1 MTATPPPDIWT
12 FALALYRQP
21 GFADACLTLQDEH
34 GADVVMLIGLCWL
47 ARRDGGAPDVS
58 AIATLDAALA
68 GWRDAVIVPLRTL
81 RRALKPRLAGLPPA
95 AGEARE
101 RIKEAEL
108 ASERR
113 RGGARRNAADRRTN
127 RDRALPERPVPCES
141 GGYQG
146 MRAVPGDS
154 DSRSA
159 EGAVPVIRVLAR
171 TGRKFG
177 LYLFNNWA

>member
-108 ASERR
+108 ASERVAFDLFER
-113 RGGARRNAADRRTN
+113 AAGFGGAVVRAETPQIAARIAIERYLNDRC
-127 RDRALPERPVPCES
+127 RANPADIRECVQCLAIAIQGLPKAPFP
-141 GGYQG
+141 
-146 MRAVPGDS
+146 
-154 DSRSA
+154 
-159 EGAVPVIRVLAR
+159 
-171 TGRKFG
+171 
-177 LYLFNNWA
+177 